1 METNTK
7 TKSGRGLFTPVF
19 TSNVGLNEH
28 AIKHLQHLNQI
39 PVSAPRQGVSY
50 FQAKKYLA

>member
-1 METNTK
+1 MNTK
-7 TKSGRGLFTPVF
+7 IKSGRGLFTPVF
-19 TSNVGLNEH
+19 TSNIGLNER

-39 PVSAPRQGVSY
+39 PISAPRQGVSY